1 MKQGIYVNGKPV
13 FTQIAHGNVKNMIAS
28 SQTISIE
35 NGQVSIQA
43 PQLIIDGQVIVLEKA
58 PVLHIEV
65 FGNVNH
71 IDAGNVTDIAVTGNV
86 EHIETVNGDVSIH
99 GDVSGSVKTVNG
111 DVQAQRIQGAVNTVS
126 GDIYRDD

>member
-13 FTQIAHGNVKNMIAS
+13 FTQIAHGNVKNMVAS
-28 SQTISIE
+28 SQSLSVV
-35 NGQVSIQA
+35 NGQVSIQGS
-43 PQLIIDGQVIVLEKA
+43 QLIIDGQVIELEKA
-58 PVLHIEV
+58 PVLHIVV

-71 IDAGNVTDIAVTGNV
+71 LDAGNVADIAVTGNV
-86 EHIETVNGDVSIH
+86 ERIETVNGDVSIH
-99 GDVSGSVKTVNG
+99 GDVSGNVKTVNG